1 MLSLVH
7 HFVMHA
13 DEVILWQ
20 YLGEEVSEIVLGV
33 VMYWL
38 DDVLVA

>member
-7 HFVMHA
+7 HFVAHA
-13 DEVILWQ
+13 DEVISWQ
-20 YLGEEVSEIVLGV
+20 YLGEEVSEVVLGV
-33 VMYWL
+33 DVYRL